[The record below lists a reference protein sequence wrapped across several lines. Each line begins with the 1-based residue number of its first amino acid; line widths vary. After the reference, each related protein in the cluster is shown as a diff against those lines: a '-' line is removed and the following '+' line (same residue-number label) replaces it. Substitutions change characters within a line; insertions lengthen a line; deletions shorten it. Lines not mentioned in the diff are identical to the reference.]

1 MPERFKSP
9 EPPQAPLSPEP
20 LQNGESKMNG
30 TLNGSV
36 KTTASASQPELTE
49 DLQGGTRKKV
59 VKVVRRV
66 VRRVV
71 PVEEDTATTP
81 AAMSPEPP
89 KPALEPPKPEPASV
103 PKVLKMPV
111 FSFKHDSIKKE
122 ERDDISAGLT
132 SLMTRGRTREPRPRI
147 RKDEPPEKEDVKPV
161 EKSQEKEFSGPAQD
175 KTVLKVEAFQTT
187 KQEPQTSASAATLTT
202 PKSPASPP
210 AGFIPT
216 PKPNPLSPPSG
227 FVPTPKPLGF
237 VPTSKP
243 STFSPPAG
251 FIPAPKPS
259 PVTSAGF
266 VPTAPIVSPP
276 SAPIPD
282 PKTSPVIPSPTPAVP
297 KAAASSAPTA
307 PGKSNTLN
315 PPAPKTDPFAPP
327 SGFIPTNKL
336 MPMKKPEV
344 LITLITWLHGLL
356 YFTYFVRSALM

>member
-1 MPERFKSP
+1 MATRKFSEVPKMPERFRSP
-9 EPPQAPLSPEP
+9 EPPEAPLSPEP
-20 LQNGESKMNG
+20 LQNGESKING
-30 TLNGSV
+30 NLNGSI

-49 DLQGGTRKKV
+49 DLLGGTRKKV

-71 PVEEDTATTP
+71 PAEEDTATTP

-103 PKVLKMPV
+103 PKVVKMPV

-147 RKDEPPEKEDVKPV
+147 RKDEPSEKEDVQPV
-161 EKSQEKEFSGPAQD
+161 ERSQERDISGPAQD
-175 KTVLKVEAFQTT
+175 KTVPKVEASQTP
-187 KQEPQTSASAATLTT
+187 KQEPQTSASAATLMT
-202 PKSPASPP
+202 PKYPASPP

-216 PKPNPLSPPSG
+216 PKPNPLSLPSG
-227 FVPTPKPLGF
+227 FVPTPKPVGF
-237 VPTSKP
+237 VPTSKL
-243 STFSPPAG
+243 STFSPPAD
-251 FIPAPKPS
+251 FLPAPKSPS
-259 PVTSAGF
+259 VTPAGF
-266 VPTAPIVSPP
+266 VPTTPIVSPP
-276 SAPIPD
+276 SALIPD
-282 PKTSPVIPSPTPAVP
+282 PKTLPVIPSSTPADP
-297 KAAASSAPTA
+297 KAVSFAPTV
-307 PGKSNTLN
+307 PGKTNTLN

-344 LITLITWLHGLL
+344 LITSLHGLL
-356 YFTYFVRSALM
+356 YFT